1 MMEVQLF
8 QIEIAVVLAYKEMM
22 QLLQEV
28 VRAIIIL
35 DLQIRVLLI
44 VHQVVEAE
52 VLEVVQQV
60 VAEAVVVAAEAA
72 VEVENNYQ
80 DIYIK

>member
-1 MMEVQLF
+1 
-8 QIEIAVVLAYKEMM
+8 
-22 QLLQEV
+22 V

-44 VHQVVEAE
+44 VHQAVEAE

-60 VAEAVVVAAEAA
+60 VAEAVVEAAEAA
-72 VEVENNYQ
+72 AEVENNC
-80 DIYIK
+80 

>member
-8 QIEIAVVLAYKEMM
+8 QIEIAVVRAYKEMM